1 MPPRGEEINAML
13 TRRSALLAGAGALAL
28 PGTAGAQA
36 QTTLDVL
43 FANPSFARF
52 FTPIAEAFARA
63 NPDLRI
69 AFRQPAPNYDEQH
82 QALLRGALTGQ
93 LPDVA
98 FPGFNRLPE
107 LARTLAP
114 RGQILDLAPL
124 IAEEGV
130 AWRDANYNPRML
142 ALGQVDGTQYGMPFN
157 ASSPV
162 AYYNPELLRRAG
174 ADAEAFPTSWDAV
187 VALGARIKAA
197 VPDAMGVSYYVNSFD
212 SDWLWQALVQQGGGR
227 MLNGAGTAPAF
238 GDAAGQAA
246 IRLARRFVAE
256 AGMGLIGDDQ
266 NRQQFAAGRT
276 GVIFDSPARLS
287 VITGLV
293 GNRFP
298 LRTAPYPITDAARG
312 GVPTGGNAAVI
323 LARDPAKRAAAWR
336 YVKFSAGPE
345 AQKIA
350 VEMTGYLPTNRRAE
364 AEELLGAYYRQNPN
378 AQAAARQADRSL
390 PWEDYGANGPRI
402 HRMQQE
408 VLTAVMRG
416 DTAPEAG
423 LERMVAQTASLMRG

>member
-1 MPPRGEEINAML
+1 ML
-13 TRRSALLAGAGALAL
+13 TRRSTLLAGAAALAA
-28 PGTAGAQA
+28 PGIAGAQA

-52 FTPIAEAFARA
+52 FNPIAEAFTRA
-63 NPDLRI
+63 NPDVRI

-82 QALLRGALTGQ
+82 QALLRAALTNQ
-93 LPDVA
+93 LPDVT

-114 RGQILDLAPL
+114 RGQVLDLAPL
-124 IAEEGV
+124 MAEEGA
-130 AWRDANYNPRML
+130 AWRAANFSDRML

-157 ASSPV
+157 ASSPI
-162 AYYNPELLRRAG
+162 AYYNPELVRRG
-174 ADAEAFPTSWDAV
+174 GGDPDSFPAAWDGV
-187 VALGARIKAA
+187 VALGARIKTAA
-197 VPDAMGVSYYVNSFD
+197 PEAMGVSYYINSFD

-227 MLNGAGTAPAF
+227 MLNAAGSAPAF
-238 GDAAGQAA
+238 GDAAGRAA
-246 IRLARRFVAE
+246 ITLARRFVTE
-256 AGMGLIGDDQ
+256 SGMGLIGADQ
-266 NRQQFAAGRT
+266 NRQQFAT
-276 GVIFDSPARLS
+276 GGIGIIFDSPARLS

-293 GNRFP
+293 GGRFP
-298 LRTAPYPITDAARG
+298 MRTAPFPITDAARG

-323 LARDPAKRAAAWR
+323 TARDAAKRAAAWR

-350 VEMTGYLPTNRRAE
+350 VEMTGYLPTNKRAE
-364 AEELLGAYYRQNPN
+364 AEDFLGAWYRQNPN
-378 AQAAARQADRSL
+378 ARSAAMQADKSL

-416 DTAPEAG
+416 DVAPEAG
-423 LERMVAQTASLMRG
+423 LERMVEQTAQLMRG

>member
-1 MPPRGEEINAML
+1 ML
-13 TRRSALLAGAGALAL
+13 TRRSALLAGAAALAA
-28 PGTAGAQA
+28 PGLAAAQA

-52 FTPIAEAFARA
+52 FTPIAEAFQRA
-63 NPDLRI
+63 NPDVRI
-69 AFRQPAPNYDEQH
+69 AFRQPSPNYDEQH
-82 QALLRGALTGQ
+82 QALLRAALTNQ
-93 LPDVA
+93 LPDVT

-124 IAEEGV
+124 MAEEGA
-130 AWRDANYNPRML
+130 AWKAANFSDRML
-142 ALGQVDGTQYGMPFN
+142 ALGQVDGTQFGMPFN
-157 ASSPV
+157 ASSPI
-162 AYYNPELLRRAG
+162 AYYNPELVRRG
-174 ADAEAFPTSWDAV
+174 GGDPDAFPASWDGV

-197 VPDAMGVSYYVNSFD
+197 APEAMGVSCYINSFD

-227 MLNGAGTAPAF
+227 MLNAAGTAPAF

-246 IRLARRFVAE
+246 IRLARRFVTE
-256 AGMGLIGDDQ
+256 AGMGLIGADQ
-266 NRQQFAAGRT
+266 NRQQFAT
-276 GVIFDSPARLS
+276 GGTGIIFDSPARLS

-293 GNRFP
+293 GGRFP
-298 LRTAPYPITDAARG
+298 LRTALFPITDAARG

-323 LARDPAKRAAAWR
+323 TARDAAKRAAAWR

-364 AEELLGAYYRQNPN
+364 AEEFLGAWYRQNPN
-378 AQAAARQADRSL
+378 ARSAAMQADKSL

-408 VLTAVMRG
+408 VLTATMRG
-416 DTAPEAG
+416 DVAPEAG
-423 LERMVAQTASLMRG
+423 LERMVAQTAQLMRG

>member
-1 MPPRGEEINAML
+1 ML
-13 TRRSALLAGAGALAL
+13 TRRSSLLTGAGVLAA
-28 PGTAGAQA
+28 PAVPRAQA
-36 QTTLDVL
+36 AVTLDVL

-52 FTPIAEAFARA
+52 FNPIAEAFQRA
-63 NPDLRI
+63 NPDVRV

-82 QALLRGALTGQ
+82 QALLRGALTNQ
-93 LPDVA
+93 LPDVT

-114 RGQILDLAPL
+114 RGQIADLGPL
-124 IAEEGV
+124 IAGEGA
-130 AWRDANYNPRML
+130 AWKAENFADRML
-142 ALGQVDGTQYGMPFN
+142 ALGQVDGKQYGMPFN
-157 ASSPV
+157 ASSPI
-162 AYYNPELLRRAG
+162 AYYNPELVTRG
-174 ADAEAFPTSWDAV
+174 GGNPDAFPTAWDAV

-197 VPDAMGVSYYVNSFD
+197 APQAMGLSYYINSFD
-212 SDWLWQALVQQGGGR
+212 SDWLWQALIRQGGGR
-227 MLNGAGTAPAF
+227 MLNEAGNAPAF
-238 GDAAGQAA
+238 GDAAGRAA
-246 IRLARRFVAE
+246 ITLARRFVAE

-266 NRQQFAAGRT
+266 NRQQFAT
-276 GVIFDSPARLS
+276 GGIGIIFDSPARLS

-293 GNRFP
+293 GGRFP
-298 LRTAPYPITDAARG
+298 LRTASYPITEAARG

-323 LARDPAKRAAAWR
+323 TARDETKRTAAWR

-350 VEMTGYLPTNRRAE
+350 VQMTGYLPTNLRASG
-364 AEELLGAYYRQNPN
+364 EEFLGAWYRENPN
-378 AQAAARQADRSL
+378 AQAAARQANKSL

-416 DTAPEAG
+416 DVAPEAG
-423 LERMVAQTASLMRG
+423 LERMVSQTAALMRG